1 MPEPGPRA
9 AVLGQLDLIHDPCS
23 VASGVP
29 MGLTE
34 MGLVAHVDIA
44 PDGRVHIDLR
54 LTSPFC
60 HMIPFMQSEAVR
72 LVGALPGVTSVTVAG
87 DQGLDWS
94 PDMIAPEAQER
105 RRLRLE
111 GVRSRTELTLSPTNP
126 ARGSD

>member
-1 MPEPGPRA
+1 MPEPGLRA
-9 AVLGQLDLIHDPCS
+9 AVLGQLDLIQDPCS

-34 MGLVAHVDIA
+34 MGLVGGVNIA

-72 LVGALPGVTSVTVAG
+72 LVGALPGVTAVTVAG

-94 PDMIAPEAQER
+94 PEMISPEAQER
-105 RRLRLE
+105 RRLRLDAT
-111 GVRSRTELTLSPTNP
+111 R
-126 ARGSD
+126 AR